1 MICGLVQL
9 VAAPAQSLFETAALQ
24 SQDTSPIHMEWSGYV
39 RGSAYGGSQQFDY
52 ASVFGEAALQG
63 RLRSGNVHFFADVR
77 LREGLQLGARGTTLQ
92 LKEAYAAYQSP
103 KWDVRLG
110 NQIVAWGRADAF
122 SLLNGV
128 TPSDYFL
135 LSSEPDDQTLPN
147 FMLRARYRFATNMEF
162 EGIAMP
168 YYRPSVYR
176 YDLFQIAGNARFA
189 EIALPPDKL
198 SSGSVAARLN
208 FEWPGIGLALS
219 YFRGYD
225 PFYGF
230 SIQSVDLGPVF
241 MPSIVYQPQPY
252 RKQQAGLDFALP
264 LRNWILRGEVAGR
277 WIQDYKTQMQAP
289 NPDLSCILGVER
301 EFWGIQAIAQ
311 YIGKYVFDFQSI
323 QEPVLETPFDN
334 AILAKYLQD
343 VIVYNS
349 EDFNRKIF
357 QQQKAANH
365 ALFLLLSRSFAH
377 ETLRVQL
384 SSYYNL
390 SSEEYLFRPELQWQV
405 RDGLRVAIGA
415 SVMGGRQG
423 YIFDYAKIV
432 LNGAFA
438 ELRVSF

>member
-1 MICGLVQL
+1 MLAHSYG
-9 VAAPAQSLFETAALQ
+9 QSLFLEAGTPGADSTQAR
-24 SQDTSPIHMEWSGYV
+24 MEWRGYA
-39 RGSAYGGSQQFDY
+39 RGSAYGGSRQFDY

-63 RLRSGNVHFFADVR
+63 TLRKDKVLLFADVR

-122 SLLNGV
+122 SLFNGI

-135 LSSEPDDQTLPN
+135 LSGEPDDQTLPN
-147 FMLRARYRFATNMEF
+147 FMLRAKYRFSPQIEL

-176 YDLFQIAGNARFA
+176 YDLFRFDERARFA
-189 EIALPPDKL
+189 ETALP
-198 SSGSVAARLN
+198 SNTWASGAAAARLN
-208 FEWPGIGLALS
+208 FEWPGMGLALS

-277 WIQDYKTQMQAP
+277 WTRDYQALLQAP

-301 EFWGIQAIAQ
+301 EFWGITAVAQ
-311 YIGKYVFDFQSI
+311 YIGKYVFDFQPL
-323 QEPVLETPFDN
+323 QEPVLEIPFDN
-334 AILAKYLQD
+334 AMLAKYLQE

-357 QQQKAANH
+357 QQQKQGNH
-365 ALFLLLSRSFAH
+365 ALFLSLSRAFAH
-377 ETLRVQL
+377 ETLRAQV
-384 SSYYNL
+384 SGYYNIT
-390 SSEEYLFRPELQWQV
+390 SEEYLLRPELQWQIS
-405 RDGLRVAIGA
+405 DALRAKVGG
-415 SVMGGRQG
+415 SVMGGPEGNVFR
-423 YIFDYAKIV
+423 YARDV
-432 LNGAFA
+432 LNGAFV